1 MTDVIETSR
10 YAKLIQ
16 EAAADGI
23 QQLVVGAVVHRDAL
37 VLILKRP
44 ETDFMGGIWELPSGK
59 VEGHETLDQALTRE
73 VHEET
78 GLTVADIRSY
88 LGCFDYRSGSGKP
101 SRQFNF
107 AVDVI
112 APEPMKLTEH
122 DAYAWTPVTPELPVT
137 EAVKTV
143 LDVWAEARTADTQ
156 DREAHGSSRAPRP

>member
-1 MTDVIETSR
+1 MTDVIETGL
-10 YAKLIQ
+10 YAKLAR
-16 EAAADGI
+16 EAAEGGI

-59 VEGHETLDQALTRE
+59 VEGHETLDQALARE

-88 LGCFDYRSGSGKP
+88 LGSFDYRSGSGTP

-107 AVDVI
+107 AVDVA
-112 APEPMKLTEH
+112 APELMKLTEH

-143 LDVWAEARTADTQ
+143 LGVWTAAWTVGAQ
-156 DREAHGSSRAPRP
+156 DRDEHEPRARRP